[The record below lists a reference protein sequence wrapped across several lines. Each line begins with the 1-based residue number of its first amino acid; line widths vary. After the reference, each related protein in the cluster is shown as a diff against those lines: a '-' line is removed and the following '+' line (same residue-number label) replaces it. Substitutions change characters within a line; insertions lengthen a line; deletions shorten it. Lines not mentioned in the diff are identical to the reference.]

1 MWIPRENKLALFHF
15 TPTIYAVLQKNFK
28 EFVLSVVIANFAN
41 LRRGVL
47 SVSASRLQKWRDNP
61 QAKMRLKLWIATP
74 CIHKAHNDGLFCLF
88 EFLLER
94 ENPKILVIL
103 SVAKNPKNFKARFE
117 FVDTSRYAQYDKK

>member
-1 MWIPRENKLALFHF
+1 MDTTRKQAYALSFHTYNPRRLAKK
-15 TPTIYAVLQKNFK
+15 IFK
-28 EFVLSVVIANFAN
+28 KIVLSAVIANFAN
-41 LRRGVL
+41 LRREVL

-117 FVDTSRYAQYDKK
+117 FMDTSLRSV